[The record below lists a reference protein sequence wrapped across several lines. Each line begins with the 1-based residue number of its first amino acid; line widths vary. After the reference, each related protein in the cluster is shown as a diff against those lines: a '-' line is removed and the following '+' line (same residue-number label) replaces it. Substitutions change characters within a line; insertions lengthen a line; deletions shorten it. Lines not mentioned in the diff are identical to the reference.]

1 MVQLF
6 SPTSGSQEL
15 IAVVGSAQHKSL
27 ACCIAYRQGPGKRN
41 SELLNAPPALPWHN
55 DQVKQS
61 APTKGAQRAHN
72 SLLNK
77 KEQGVFKLFT
87 L

>member
-6 SPTSGSQEL
+6 SPTSGSQEF
-15 IAVVGSAQHKSL
+15 IAGSAQHKSI
-27 ACCIAYRQGPGKRN
+27 ASCIAYRQGP
-41 SELLNAPPALPWHN
+41 ELRAAQRITSPWHN

-72 SLLNK
+72 SLMK
-77 KEQGVFKLFT
+77 KKKQGVFKLFT

>member
-1 MVQLF
+1 M
-6 SPTSGSQEL
+6 

-41 SELLNAPPALPWHN
+41 SELLNAPPALGTTIRSSKALQP
-55 DQVKQS
+55 
-61 APTKGAQRAHN
+61 KGLSAHN
-72 SLLNK
+72 SLMK
-77 KEQGVFKLFT
+77 KKKQGVFKLFT